1 MATISEQEKQ
11 INNLK
16 GVFHFPK
23 GYMDDSVKK
32 LISDGYNVQF
42 DENEETETA
51 ETFKSENE
59 QILEILKNLSDKLEK
74 ITDILNKISIFKK

>member
-32 LISDGYNVQF
+32 LIEEGFNVIF
-42 DENEETETA
+42 DEIEDTEKTETIK
-51 ETFKSENE
+51 TENE
-59 QILEILKNLSDKLEK
+59 QILDILKALSNKLETITSILKK
-74 ITDILNKISIFKK
+74 INIFK

>member
-32 LISDGYNVQF
+32 LISEGFNVIF
-42 DENEETETA
+42 DEIDPTEKT

-59 QILEILKNLSDKLEK
+59 QILDILKALKDKLDA
-74 ITDILNKISIFKK
+74 ITEILNKIHIFK

>member
-32 LISDGYNVQF
+32 LISEGFNVIF
-42 DENEETETA
+42 DEIDPTEKI
-51 ETFKSENE
+51 ENFKSENE
-59 QILEILKNLSDKLEK
+59 QILDILKALKDKLDT
-74 ITDILNKISIFKK
+74 ITEVLNKIHILK

>member
-16 GVFHFPK
+16 GVYHFPK

-32 LISDGYNVQF
+32 LIDEGFNVIF
-42 DENEETETA
+42 DEIEDIETTETIK
-51 ETFKSENE
+51 TENE
-59 QILEILKNLSDKLEK
+59 QILDILKALSNKLET
-74 ITDILNKISIFKK
+74 ITSILNKINIFK

>member
-11 INNLK
+11 LNKLK

-32 LISDGYNVQF
+32 LIEEGFNVIF
-42 DENEETETA
+42 DEIEDTETT
-51 ETFKSENE
+51 ETIKTENE
-59 QILEILKNLSDKLEK
+59 QILDILKSLSNKLETITSILKK
-74 ITDILNKISIFKK
+74 INIFK

>member
-32 LISDGYNVQF
+32 LIEEGFNVIF
-42 DENEETETA
+42 DEIEDTETT
-51 ETFKSENE
+51 EIIKTENE
-59 QILEILKNLSDKLEK
+59 QILDILKALKDKLDTISE
-74 ITDILNKISIFKK
+74 ILNKIHIFK

>member
-32 LISDGYNVQF
+32 LIEEGFNVIF
-42 DENEETETA
+42 DDIEDTETT
-51 ETFKSENE
+51 EIIKTENE
-59 QILEILKNLSDKLEK
+59 QILDILKALSNKLETITTILKK
-74 ITDILNKISIFKK
+74 INIFK

>member
-1 MATISEQEKQ
+1 MATITEQEKQ

-16 GVFHFPK
+16 GVYHFPK

-32 LISDGYNVQF
+32 LISEGFNVIF
-42 DENEETETA
+42 DEIDTSEKI

-59 QILEILKNLSDKLEK
+59 QILDILKALTDKLDT
-74 ITDILNKISIFKK
+74 ITEILNKIHIFK

>member
-11 INNLK
+11 LNNLK

-32 LISDGYNVQF
+32 LIEEGFNVIF
-42 DENEETETA
+42 DDIEDTEKT
-51 ETFKSENE
+51 EIIKTENE
-59 QILEILKNLSDKLEK
+59 QILDILKALSNKLETITSILKK
-74 ITDILNKISIFKK
+74 INIFK

>member
-32 LISDGYNVQF
+32 LIDEGFNVIF
-42 DENEETETA
+42 DEIDTSEKIEN
-51 ETFKSENE
+51 FKAENE
-59 QILEILKNLSDKLEK
+59 QILDILKALKDKLDT
-74 ITDILNKISIFKK
+74 ITEILNKIHIFK

>member
-32 LISDGYNVQF
+32 LIEEGFNVIF
-42 DENEETETA
+42 DDIEDTEKTETIK
-51 ETFKSENE
+51 TENE
-59 QILEILKNLSDKLEK
+59 QILDILKALSNKLETITTILKK
-74 ITDILNKISIFKK
+74 INIFK

>member
-32 LISDGYNVQF
+32 LISEGFNVIF
-42 DENEETETA
+42 DEIDPNEKT

-59 QILEILKNLSDKLEK
+59 QILDILKALKDKLDA
-74 ITDILNKISIFKK
+74 ITDILNKIHIFK

>member
-1 MATISEQEKQ
+1 MAVITEQEKQ

-32 LISDGYNVQF
+32 LIEEGFNVIF
-42 DENEETETA
+42 DEVEATEKTETIK
-51 ETFKSENE
+51 TENE
-59 QILEILKNLSDKLEK
+59 QILDILKALSNKLETITSILKK
-74 ITDILNKISIFKK
+74 INIFK

>member
-1 MATISEQEKQ
+1 MAVITEQEKQ

-32 LISDGYNVQF
+32 LIEEGFNVIF
-42 DENEETETA
+42 DEIEDTEKTETIK
-51 ETFKSENE
+51 TENE
-59 QILEILKNLSDKLEK
+59 QILDILKALSNKKETITSILKK
-74 ITDILNKISIFKK
+74 INIFK

>member
-16 GVFHFPK
+16 GVYHFPK

-32 LISDGYNVQF
+32 LISEGFKVIF
-42 DENEETETA
+42 DEIDTTEKI

-59 QILEILKNLSDKLEK
+59 QILELLKTLTNKLDA
-74 ITDILNKISIFKK
+74 ITEILNKIHIFK

>member
-1 MATISEQEKQ
+1 MTTISEQEKQ

-32 LISDGYNVQF
+32 LISEGFNVIF
-42 DENEETETA
+42 DEIDTSEKIEN
-51 ETFKSENE
+51 FKSENE
-59 QILEILKNLSDKLEK
+59 QILDILKALTDKLDA
-74 ITDILNKISIFKK
+74 ITEILNKIHIFK